1 LGLFTIPSK
10 VEALVK
16 TPKSRLLIKA
26 FYKAATEKPSQGSP
40 ALGFLPATIA
50 DAVKSFLRLCQSD
63 CLFIKAIAFATG
75 QIPANKVQ
83 YKACVKNENPAS
95 AGLKTAG
102 DRSGPGDIDTSGFS
116 IIYEQKFL
124 SIMENVKA

>member
-1 LGLFTIPSK
+1 MSLQKPTPDLGLSWKRFSR
-10 VEALVK
+10 
-16 TPKSRLLIKA
+16 PKPRHQLLTAI
-26 FYKAATEKPSQGSP
+26 
-40 ALGFLPATIA
+40 FLNL
-50 DAVKSFLRLCQSD
+50 LRDL
-63 CLFIKAIAFATG
+63 FATG